1 MIALA
6 KELMEAFER
15 YNWYACE
22 DDQID
27 WHEVLDE
34 IQDPSDEKEIREV
47 IKNLKAATK

>member
-6 KELMEAFER
+6 KEFMEAFER
-15 YNWYACE
+15 YNWYACG

>member
-15 YNWYACE
+15 YNWYACGN
-22 DDQID
+22 DQID

>member
-15 YNWYACE
+15 YNWYACG

>member
-6 KELMEAFER
+6 KELMKAFER
-15 YNWYACE
+15 YNWYACG